1 MTGSNF
7 HRRRSI
13 RAAAYDYTQ
22 PGAYFVTI
30 CTHHREA
37 LFGQV
42 TDGEM
47 RLSSFGLIVQE
58 EWLRTAELRSNVAL
72 DAFVIMPNHVHG
84 ILMILAPDGDRGRA
98 AEPVAP
104 TIDRQQLLKKSS
116 LGSIVGQFKTAA
128 ARRINRERG
137 VSGVSV
143 WQRNYYEHII
153 RSDRSLERI
162 RDYIDGN
169 PGMWAEDR
177 YFVEATVRV

>member
-1 MTGSNF
+1 
-7 HRRRSI
+7 
-13 RAAAYDYTQ
+13 
-22 PGAYFVTI
+22 
-30 CTHHREA
+30 
-37 LFGQV
+37 
-42 TDGEM
+42 
-47 RLSSFGLIVQE
+47 
-58 EWLRTAELRSNVAL
+58 
-72 DAFVIMPNHVHG
+72 
-84 ILMILAPDGDRGRA
+84 MILAPDGDRGRA